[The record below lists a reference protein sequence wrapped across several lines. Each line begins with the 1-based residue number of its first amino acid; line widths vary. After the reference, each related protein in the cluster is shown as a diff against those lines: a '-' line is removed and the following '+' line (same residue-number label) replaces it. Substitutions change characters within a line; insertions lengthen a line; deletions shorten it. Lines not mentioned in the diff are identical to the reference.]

1 MKADIL
7 VAKPERKKKLGDLEI
22 TSRIIFKWIL
32 SN

>member
-7 VAKPERKKKLGDLEI
+7 VAKPERKRKLGDLGI
-22 TSRIIFKWIL
+22 ASGIIFKWIL